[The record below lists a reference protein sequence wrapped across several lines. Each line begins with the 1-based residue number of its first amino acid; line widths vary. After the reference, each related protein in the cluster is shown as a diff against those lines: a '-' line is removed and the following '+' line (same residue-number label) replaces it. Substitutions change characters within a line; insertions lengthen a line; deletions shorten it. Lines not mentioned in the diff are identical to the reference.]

1 MLSSSLASQA
11 IYGKAYGLNPGLWLE
26 ALPELTPVSMG
37 IPNIKRIGYKQ
48 AH

>member
-26 ALPELTPVSMG
+26 ALPELTSG
-37 IPNIKRIGYKQ
+37 INGYPQYKKDWG
-48 AH
+48 